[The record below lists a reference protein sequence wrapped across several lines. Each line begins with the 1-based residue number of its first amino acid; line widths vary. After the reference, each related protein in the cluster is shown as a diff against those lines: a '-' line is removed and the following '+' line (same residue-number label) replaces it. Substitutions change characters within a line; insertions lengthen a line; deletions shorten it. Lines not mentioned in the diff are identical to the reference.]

1 MIPSLHFGWA
11 IASYL
16 QSSLKNATG
25 AFKTLFHIYNQFHN
39 ILRLNVLPNFP
50 FTTSETM
57 PDELLND
64 DSLESSPP
72 RQKKNF
78 ANSSKKVSKNSHGTL
93 PAVRHPTRKPELVP
107 NIPQPPA
114 ASPQQPNTLIKSST
128 ADAWQAPKYTGM
140 LRTHSEVHNDASCE
154 NN

>member
-1 MIPSLHFGWA
+1 MIPYLHFGRA

-72 RQKKNF
+72 AKKKILLIVAKKSQKIAMEPF
-78 ANSSKKVSKNSHGTL
+78 PRCATPH
-93 PAVRHPTRKPELVP
+93 
-107 NIPQPPA
+107 
-114 ASPQQPNTLIKSST
+114 
-128 ADAWQAPKYTGM
+128 
-140 LRTHSEVHNDASCE
+140 E
-154 NN
+154 NQS